1 MLDWTQ
7 YVVLNTSLLRE
18 DEHFQVVANPNK
30 AKRNLGWEPQVSF
43 EELLEEMVKADLER
57 LQNSA
62 AATPVVDIAP

>member
-1 MLDWTQ
+1 MSDWTQ

-18 DEHFQVVANPNK
+18 DEHFQVVANPHK

-57 LQNSA
+57 LQNA
-62 AATPVVDIAP
+62 A